1 MLITESLTD
10 TLGLLRSLRNLRVKR
25 ANSQGGYS
33 ESTLQD
39 AAAVLAYIRAK
50 IGLVLGQE
58 VEEAPYDEDFWYD
71 LEINHGKYKQ
81 EPSHRCEV
89 GSDKILQWFS
99 RNQKFLK
106 EPTQKDK
113 IAPQDQDS
121 DDEDEDEEGANTVD
135 NDD

>member
-1 MLITESLTD
+1 LLITESLTD
-10 TLGLLRSLRNLRVKR
+10 TLGLLQSLRNLQVKC
-25 ANSQGGYS
+25 ANSQEGYS
-33 ESTLQD
+33 ESILQD
-39 AAAVLAYIRAK
+39 AAAVLAYIRKK

-58 VEEAPYDEDFWYD
+58 VEEVPYDEDFWYD
-71 LEINHGKYKQ
+71 LEINHGKDKQ

-106 EPTQKDK
+106 EPTQKDR
-113 IAPQDQDS
+113 IAPQDQELD
-121 DDEDEDEEGANTVD
+121 DKDEDEKGANTVD